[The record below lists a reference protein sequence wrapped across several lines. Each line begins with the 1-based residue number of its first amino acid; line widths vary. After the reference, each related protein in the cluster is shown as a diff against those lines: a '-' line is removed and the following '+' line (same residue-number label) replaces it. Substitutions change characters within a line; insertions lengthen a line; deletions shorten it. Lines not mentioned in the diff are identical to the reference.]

1 MYYLVL
7 KSSHSHR
14 VALEISDFSVLRMRH
29 YSHLLS
35 KWLSFTLVSLEGLEN
50 YFHIYLLTTR
60 ISTQS
65 FLKEIKLEYS
75 LEGLML
81 KLQWPREEL
90 THWKRPWYWERLK
103 AGGEGD
109 DRGLD
114 GWMASLTNGHDF
126 VQALEDDEGQ
136 KSLACCSPWGC
147 KELDITERLK
157 NNKYLLYSIHFLH
170 GKSACVSSNG
180 FWICPKDFD
189 SWLEWLPSVS

>member
-1 MYYLVL
+1 MDPVNYQVCPFWLHIQVSEKWPLGGSLNKWTHCNLELGQDSMYYLVL

-14 VALEISDFSVLRMRH
+14 VALEISDFSVLRMPH

-60 ISTQS
+60 RSTQS

-147 KELDITERLK
+147 KESDIT
-157 NNKYLLYSIHFLH
+157 
-170 GKSACVSSNG
+170 
-180 FWICPKDFD
+180 
-189 SWLEWLPSVS
+189 